1 MSDKTPH
8 KPNPEITKDIIIQSV
23 IYVLKKFDLQPKDYI
38 NVANALL
45 DMAINPKDDR
55 PHKTFENIDIKPGSK
70 LPVTFEDI
78 TIRAVNLD
86 KDKQKI
92 LGWLEDIQGRDFF
105 LSRIDDIEL
114 ATDVIIKDPKHIF
127 GLVLKDGNPIG
138 IMGFMNIDS
147 KNKKAELRK
156 IIGEL
161 DYRGKGFGKKATN
174 LWLSYGIHCLNLRKI
189 YLYTFDTDLR
199 NIRINLDMGF
209 QLEGIFRKE
218 NLYTDGPKDILRMAY
233 LVEE

>member
-1 MSDKTPH
+1 MSDKTP
-8 KPNPEITKDIIIQSV
+8 PGIDPEITKEVIINSV

-38 NVANALL
+38 HVANALL
-45 DMAINPKDDR
+45 DMAINPGSDKT
-55 PHKTFENIDIKPGSK
+55 HKTFEQVEIKSAK
-70 LPVTFEDI
+70 LPISYEDI
-78 TIRAVNLD
+78 TIRAINLD

-92 LGWLEDIQGRDFF
+92 IGWIEDIQGRDFF

-114 ATDVIIKDPKHIF
+114 ATDAIIKDPKHIF
-127 GLVLKDGNPIG
+127 GLVLKDGEPIG
-138 IMGFMNIDS
+138 IMGYMNYDA
-147 KNKKAELRK
+147 KNRKAELRK

-161 DYRGKGFGKKATN
+161 DYRGKGYGKKATN
-174 LWLSYGIHCLNLRKI
+174 LWLSYGIQCLNLRKI

-218 NLYTDGPKDILRMAY
+218 NLYSDGPKDILRMAY
-233 LVEE
+233 VVEG

>member
-1 MSDKTPH
+1 MNQI
-8 KPNPEITKDIIIQSV
+8 NPEITKDIIINSV

-38 NVANALL
+38 HVANALL
-45 DMAINPKDDR
+45 DMAMHSKDEAKGKIFDR
-55 PHKTFENIDIKPGSK
+55 IALKPEQR
-70 LPVTFEDI
+70 LPVSFEDI
-78 TIRAVNLD
+78 TIREINLN

-92 LGWLEDIQGRDFF
+92 IGWIENIQGRDFF

-114 ATDVIIKDPKHIF
+114 ATDAIIKDPKHIF

-138 IMGFMNIDS
+138 IMGYMNFDS
-147 KNKKAELRK
+147 KNRKAELRK

-161 DYRGKGFGKKATN
+161 DFRGKGYGKKATN
-174 LWLSYGIHCLNLRKI
+174 LWLSFGIQCLNLRKI
-189 YLYTFDTDLR
+189 YLYTFDTDIR

-218 NLYTDGPKDILRMAY
+218 NLYSDGPKDILRMAY

>member
-1 MSDKTPH
+1 MSDKTPS
-8 KPNPEITKDIIIQSV
+8 KINPEITKEVIINSV

-38 NVANALL
+38 HVANALL
-45 DMAINPKDDR
+45 DMAINPGSNE
-55 PHKTFENIDIKPGSK
+55 PHKMFEQVEIKSGK
-70 LPVTFEDI
+70 LPVTYEDI
-78 TIRAVNLD
+78 TIRAINLE

-92 LGWLEDIQGRDFF
+92 VGWIEDIQGRDFF

-127 GLVLKDGNPIG
+127 GLVLKDGEPIG
-138 IMGFMNIDS
+138 IMGYMNYDA
-147 KNKKAELRK
+147 KNRKAELRK

-161 DYRGKGFGKKATN
+161 DYRGKGYGKKATN
-174 LWLSYGIHCLNLRKI
+174 LWLSYGIQSLNLRKI

-218 NLYTDGPKDILRMAY
+218 NLYSDGPKDILRMAY
-233 LVEE
+233 VVEE

>member
-1 MSDKTPH
+1 MNQVD
-8 KPNPEITKDIIIQSV
+8 PEITKDIIINSV
-23 IYVLKKFDLQPKDYI
+23 IYVLKKFDLNPKDYI
-38 NVANALL
+38 HVANALL
-45 DMAINPKDDR
+45 DMAMHTKDEV
-55 PHKTFENIDIKPGSK
+55 KGKSFEKIDLKPEQK

-78 TIRAVNLD
+78 TIREINLKTD
-86 KDKQKI
+86 KKKI
-92 LGWLEDIQGRDFF
+92 MGWIEDIQGRDFF

-138 IMGFMNIDS
+138 IMGFMNFDS

-161 DYRGKGFGKKATN
+161 DYRGKGYGKKATN

-218 NLYTDGPKDILRMAY
+218 NLYTDGAKDILRMAY